1 MRILFIGD
9 IVGKPGRQIA
19 QSHLSLLKQDYQADF
34 TIVNCENAAAGF
46 GITAKIGEEL
56 FQAGADVL
64 TSGNHIWD
72 RREAYDFLN
81 SEPRMLRPA
90 NYPPG
95 VPGYGFWKGTV
106 KDVPFAVLNLQGRVF
121 MVPIDCPFRAFD
133 SLRAGE
139 LSGCILFVDF
149 HAEATSEKLAFGA
162 YVDGRAS
169 AVVGTHTHVTT
180 ADETVQAGGTAYITD
195 VGMTG
200 PSDSIIGMQ
209 KEGSIERFLMQIP
222 RKFEPAEG
230 RPRLSGVVVD
240 IDETSARARSIQR
253 ITRTEI

>member
-9 IVGKPGRQIA
+9 IVGSAGRKITQT
-19 QSHLSLLKQDYQADF
+19 HLPLLKEDFQIDF
-34 TIVNCENAAAGF
+34 TIVNCENSAAGF
-46 GITAKIGEEL
+46 GVTAKIGEEL

-95 VPGYGFWKGTV
+95 VPGHGFWKGTV
-106 KDVPFAVLNLQGRVF
+106 KETPFAVLNLQGRIF
-121 MVPIDCPFRAFD
+121 MLPIDCPFRMFD
-133 SLRAGE
+133 ALQRAE
-139 LSGCILFVDF
+139 LAGCIIFVDF
-149 HAEATSEKLAFGA
+149 HAEATSEKLAFA
-162 YVDGRAS
+162 SYVDGRAS

-180 ADETVQAGGTAYITD
+180 ADERVQTGGTAYITD

-200 PSDSIIGMQ
+200 ASDSIIGMQ

-222 RKFEPAEG
+222 RKYETAEG
-230 RPRLSGVVVD
+230 CPKLSGVVIDVD
-240 IDETSARARSIQR
+240 ESSGRARSIQR
-253 ITRTEI
+253 ISRTEI